1 MKLFAEEYKTPTSA
15 SALDKK
21 YRKGKISFEEW
32 EHGLLVHTFH
42 TMYSFKWLREHD
54 QRRVKEQLDEYVK
67 NGGKTNL
74 QLSLKT
80 WEDPKA
86 SDQEKYDA
94 LYGIKTYKILNEM
107 DDGRYYN
114 ATLILDGYI
123 PFAASNIDALQK
135 EYRNKFGWSD
145 DSYLY
150 GRPLMKI
157 IKEESIQ
164 REGIYAHYK
173 QVDKDKRVAA
183 EKTRKAKLLSPGEVH
198 TLICVYIQLF
208 LESARRYAKEHSIER
223 LGDVL
228 FNLDLFQ
235 ELDCFTEDMLFVKPD
250 GELAEPDI
258 HLFDRMNAEYDLSA
272 IPNPEEFKKMR
283 GLE

>member
-1 MKLFAEEYKTPTSA
+1 
-15 SALDKK
+15 
-21 YRKGKISFEEW
+21 
-32 EHGLLVHTFH
+32 
-42 TMYSFKWLREHD
+42 
-54 QRRVKEQLDEYVK
+54 
-67 NGGKTNL
+67 
-74 QLSLKT
+74 
-80 WEDPKA
+80 
-86 SDQEKYDA
+86 
-94 LYGIKTYKILNEM
+94 
-107 DDGRYYN
+107 
-114 ATLILDGYI
+114 
-123 PFAASNIDALQK
+123 
-135 EYRNKFGWSD
+135 
-145 DSYLY
+145 
-150 GRPLMKI
+150 MKI

-258 HLFDRMNAEYDLSA
+258 HLFDRMNAEYDLST
-272 IPNPEEFKKMR
+272 IPSPEEFKKMR
-283 GLE
+283 GMK